1 MLALHVDTDK
11 MHQETTTHD
20 RSRYGNCREVS
31 AVAGGNRASRTCMEK
46 DSVLL
51 DATHDPHVCDVEL
64 PSICRKKIH
73 RYSPEEAADQ
83 KTGEDETPMYG
94 V

>member
-1 MLALHVDTDK
+1 MLALHVDTNK

-20 RSRYGNCREVS
+20 CSRYGNCREVS
-31 AVAGGNRASRTCMEK
+31 AVAGGNRTSRTGMEK

-51 DATHDPHVCDVEL
+51 DATHDPHVCDVEI
-64 PSICRKKIH
+64 PSICGKTIH
-73 RYSPEEAADQ
+73 DYLPEEAADK
-83 KTGEDETPMYG
+83 KTGEDETLMYG